1 MQKAQEGCYQVKA
14 LGGFKYTR
22 DGMFV
27 GAEAVTFALP
37 RYRVSTL
44 WKQWSPAA
52 PSKKLCDDGNVLC
65 AVIYSKPEAIELLKC
80 DQCVLETEF

>member
-14 LGGFKYTR
+14 LDGFKYTR

-27 GAEAVTFALP
+27 GAETVTLALP

-52 PSKKLCDDGNVLC
+52 PSKNSVMMEMSLCC
-65 AVIYSKPEAIELLKC
+65 HIQPPEAIELLKC